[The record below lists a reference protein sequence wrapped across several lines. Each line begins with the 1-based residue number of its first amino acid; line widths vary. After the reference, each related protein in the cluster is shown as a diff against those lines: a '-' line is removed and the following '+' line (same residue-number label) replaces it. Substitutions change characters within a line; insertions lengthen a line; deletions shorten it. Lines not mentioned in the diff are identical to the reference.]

1 MLRYMRY
8 ALSTMAVAA
17 ALLVAGGQAV
27 QAAPAYAAST
37 TVSVVAVEYK
47 FTLSKSTVAH
57 GTVTFKITKKGKIPH
72 DFKITNKGKIPH
84 DFKINGKKTPLIAP
98 GKTATQTVTFA
109 KAGKYAYSCTV
120 PGHST
125 LGMKGTLK
133 VT

>member
-1 MLRYMRY
+1 MLRYIRY

-17 ALLVAGGQAV
+17 ALLAAGVQAV

-57 GTVTFKITKKGKIPH
+57 GTVTFKL
-72 DFKITNKGKIPH
+72 TNKGHIPH
-84 DFKINGKKTPLIAP
+84 DFKINGKRTALINA
-98 GKTATQTVTFA
+98 GKTATLTVTFA

-120 PGHST
+120 PGHSQ